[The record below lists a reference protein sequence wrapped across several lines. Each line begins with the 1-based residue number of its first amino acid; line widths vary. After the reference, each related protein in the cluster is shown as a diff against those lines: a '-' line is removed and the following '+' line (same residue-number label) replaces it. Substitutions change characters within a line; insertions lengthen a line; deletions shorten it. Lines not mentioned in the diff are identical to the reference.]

1 MLDATFLCCVNCRSL
16 SLVGTEIMDEGYFP
30 SDHFGLLFEF
40 SISGSGGSGSE
51 SVVTA
56 IEEHMPLQESSKR
69 RKV

>member
-1 MLDATFLCCVNCRSL
+1 MHVNCRSL

-40 SISGSGGSGSE
+40 SIGGSGGSGSSGSGE
-51 SVVTA
+51 SVTTA
-56 IEEHMPLQESSKR
+56 VEENMPLPASSKR